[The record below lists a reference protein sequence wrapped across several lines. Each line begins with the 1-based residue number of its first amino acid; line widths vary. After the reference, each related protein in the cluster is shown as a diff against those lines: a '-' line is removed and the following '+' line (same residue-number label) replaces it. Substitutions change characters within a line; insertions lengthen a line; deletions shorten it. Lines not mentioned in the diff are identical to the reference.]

1 MSVKQDLE
9 IVGVRKFYGKTEA
22 VKGISL
28 KVSSGEYC
36 CLLGPSGCGKT
47 SLLRMVAGHEDI
59 SDGDILL
66 GNTRLNDLTPAN
78 RGTSMMF
85 QSYALFPHLSVLD
98 NVAFALKI
106 KGVNKAE
113 RYETAQSFIDMVR
126 MQDFSTRLP
135 DQLSGGQKQRV
146 ALARALIT
154 KPKILLLDE
163 PLSALDPALR
173 IDMRAELKQMQREL
187 GITFIHVTHSQDEAL
202 ALSTVGVVMNEGRI
216 EQFANPIDLFN
227 KPANVFV
234 ADFVGGHNILNLGRR
249 TYSLRADKLKLVA
262 ASTEQEDNGNL
273 YKIKDIEFLGSSISV
288 TVNGADNSTLK
299 ARLLDQEF
307 YNHQLQIGETVGCH
321 WQNDD
326 LHELGTAVSA

>member
-1 MSVKQDLE
+1 MSVEQNLE
-9 IVGVRKFYGKTEA
+9 LVGLKKFYGKTEA
-22 VKGISL
+22 IKGLNL
-28 KVSSGEYC
+28 KIKSGEYC

-47 SLLRMVAGHEDI
+47 SLLRMIAGHEEI
-59 SDGDILL
+59 SEGDILL
-66 GNTRLNDLTPAN
+66 GNKRLNGLTPAN

-106 KGVNKAE
+106 KGMSKAE
-113 RYETAQSFIDMVR
+113 RYDIAQKFIDMVR
-126 MQDFSTRLP
+126 MSEFSNRLP

-202 ALSTVGVVMNEGRI
+202 ALATIGVVMNEGRI
-216 EQFANPIDLFN
+216 EQFANPIELFN

-234 ADFVGGHNILNLGRR
+234 ADFVGGHNIMNLGAS
-249 TYSLRADKLKLVA
+249 TYSLRADKLKLI
-262 ASTEQEDNGNL
+262 STSKKPKNKVPSF
-273 YKIKDIEFLGSSISV
+273 KIKDIEFLGSSISV
-288 TVNGADNSTLK
+288 TLVGSDDLTLK
-299 ARLLDQEF
+299 AKVMDQDF
-307 YNHQLQIGETVGCH
+307 YKQNFEIEQDVYCDWDENDLHQL
-321 WQNDD
+321 
-326 LHELGTAVSA
+326 SS

>member
-1 MSVKQDLE
+1 MSVEQNLE
-9 IVGVRKFYGKTEA
+9 LVGLKKFYGKTEA
-22 VKGISL
+22 IKGLNL
-28 KVSSGEYC
+28 KIKSGEYC

-47 SLLRMVAGHEDI
+47 SLLRMIAGHEEI
-59 SDGDILL
+59 SEGDILL
-66 GNTRLNDLTPAN
+66 GNKRLNGLTPAN

-106 KGVNKAE
+106 KGMPKAE
-113 RYETAQSFIDMVR
+113 RYDIAQKFIDMVR
-126 MQDFSTRLP
+126 MSEFSNRLP

-202 ALSTVGVVMNEGRI
+202 ALATIGVVMNEGRI
-216 EQFANPIDLFN
+216 EQFANPIELFN

-234 ADFVGGHNILNLGRR
+234 ADFVGGHNIMKLGAS
-249 TYSLRADKLKLVA
+249 TYSLRADKLKLIGTSKKPKNKA
-262 ASTEQEDNGNL
+262 PSF
-273 YKIKDIEFLGSSISV
+273 KIKDIEFLGSSISV
-288 TVNGADNSTLK
+288 TLVGSDDLTLK
-299 ARLLDQEF
+299 AKVMDQDF
-307 YNHQLQIGETVGCH
+307 YKHNFEIEQDVYCDWDENDLHQLK
-321 WQNDD
+321 N
-326 LHELGTAVSA
+326 

>member
-1 MSVKQDLE
+1 MSVEQNLE
-9 IVGVRKFYGKTEA
+9 LVGLKKFYGKTEA
-22 VKGISL
+22 IKGLNL
-28 KVSSGEYC
+28 KIKSGEYC

-47 SLLRMVAGHEDI
+47 SLLRMIAGHEEI
-59 SDGDILL
+59 SEGDILL
-66 GNTRLNDLTPAN
+66 GNKRLNGLTPAN

-106 KGVNKAE
+106 KGMSKAE
-113 RYETAQSFIDMVR
+113 RYDIAQKFIDMVR
-126 MQDFSTRLP
+126 MSEFSNRLP

-202 ALSTVGVVMNEGRI
+202 ALATIGVVMNEGRI
-216 EQFANPIDLFN
+216 EQFANPIELFN

-234 ADFVGGHNILNLGRR
+234 ADFVGGHNIMKLGAS
-249 TYSLRADKLKLVA
+249 TYSLRADKLKLIGTSKKPKNKVP
-262 ASTEQEDNGNL
+262 SF
-273 YKIKDIEFLGSSISV
+273 KIKDIEFLGSSISV
-288 TVNGADNSTLK
+288 TLVGSDDLTLK
-299 ARLLDQEF
+299 AKVMDQDF
-307 YNHQLQIGETVGCH
+307 YKHNFEIEQDVYCDWNENDLHQLS
-321 WQNDD
+321 N
-326 LHELGTAVSA
+326 

>member
-1 MSVKQDLE
+1 MSVEQNLE
-9 IVGVRKFYGKTEA
+9 LVGLKKFYGKTEA
-22 VKGISL
+22 IKGLNL
-28 KVSSGEYC
+28 KIKSGEYC

-47 SLLRMVAGHEDI
+47 SLLRMIAGHEEI
-59 SDGDILL
+59 SEGDILL
-66 GNTRLNDLTPAN
+66 GNKRLNGLTPAN

-106 KGVNKAE
+106 KGMSKAE
-113 RYETAQSFIDMVR
+113 RYDIAQKFIDMVR
-126 MQDFSTRLP
+126 MSEFSNRLP

-202 ALSTVGVVMNEGRI
+202 ALATIGVVMNEGRI
-216 EQFANPIDLFN
+216 EQFANPIELFN

-234 ADFVGGHNILNLGRR
+234 ADFVGGHNIMKLGAS
-249 TYSLRADKLKLVA
+249 TYSLRADKLKLIGTSKKPKNKVP
-262 ASTEQEDNGNL
+262 SF
-273 YKIKDIEFLGSSISV
+273 KIKDIEFLGSSISV
-288 TVNGADNSTLK
+288 TLVGSDDLTLK
-299 ARLLDQEF
+299 AKVMDQDF
-307 YNHQLQIGETVGCH
+307 YK
-321 WQNDD
+321 QNFGIEQDVYCDWDEND
-326 LHELGTAVSA
+326 LHELRN

>member
-1 MSVKQDLE
+1 MSVEQNLE
-9 IVGVRKFYGKTEA
+9 LVGLKKFYGKTEA
-22 VKGISL
+22 IKGLNL
-28 KVSSGEYC
+28 KIKSGEYC

-47 SLLRMVAGHEDI
+47 SLLRMIAGHEEI
-59 SDGDILL
+59 SEGDILL
-66 GNTRLNDLTPAN
+66 GNKRLNGLTPAN

-106 KGVNKAE
+106 KGMAKAE
-113 RYETAQSFIDMVR
+113 RYDIAQKFIDMVR
-126 MQDFSTRLP
+126 MSEFSNRLP

-202 ALSTVGVVMNEGRI
+202 ALATIGVVMNEGRI
-216 EQFANPIDLFN
+216 EQFANPIELFN

-234 ADFVGGHNILNLGRR
+234 ADFVGGHNIMKLGAS
-249 TYSLRADKLKLVA
+249 TYSLRADKLKLIGT
-262 ASTEQEDNGNL
+262 SKKPKTMSL
-273 YKIKDIEFLGSSISV
+273 R
-288 TVNGADNSTLK
+288 LK
-299 ARLLDQEF
+299 LK
-307 YNHQLQIGETVGCH
+307 T
-321 WQNDD
+321 
-326 LHELGTAVSA
+326 

>member
-1 MSVKQDLE
+1 MSVEQNLE
-9 IVGVRKFYGKTEA
+9 LVGLKKFYGKTEA
-22 VKGISL
+22 IKGLNL
-28 KVSSGEYC
+28 KIKSGEYC

-47 SLLRMVAGHEDI
+47 SLLRMIAGHEEI
-59 SDGDILL
+59 SEGDILL
-66 GNTRLNDLTPAN
+66 GNKRLNGLTPAN

-106 KGVNKAE
+106 KGMSKAE
-113 RYETAQSFIDMVR
+113 RYDIAQKFIDMVR
-126 MQDFSTRLP
+126 MSEFSNRLP

-202 ALSTVGVVMNEGRI
+202 ALATIGVVMNEGRI
-216 EQFANPIDLFN
+216 EQFANPIELFN

-234 ADFVGGHNILNLGRR
+234 ADFVGGHNIMKLGAS
-249 TYSLRADKLKLVA
+249 TYSLRADKLKLIGTSKKPKNKVP
-262 ASTEQEDNGNL
+262 SF
-273 YKIKDIEFLGSSISV
+273 KIKDIEFLGSSISV
-288 TVNGADNSTLK
+288 TLVGSDDSTLK
-299 ARLLDQEF
+299 AKVMDQDF
-307 YNHQLQIGETVGCH
+307 YKQNFEIEQDVYCDWDENDLHQLR
-321 WQNDD
+321 N
-326 LHELGTAVSA
+326 

>member
-1 MSVKQDLE
+1 MSVEHNLE
-9 IVGVRKFYGKTEA
+9 LVGLKKFYGKTEA
-22 VKGISL
+22 IKGLNL
-28 KVSSGEYC
+28 KIKSGEYC

-47 SLLRMVAGHEDI
+47 SLLRMIAGHEEI
-59 SDGDILL
+59 SEGDILL
-66 GNTRLNDLTPAN
+66 GNKRLNGLTPAN

-106 KGVNKAE
+106 KGMSKAE
-113 RYETAQSFIDMVR
+113 RYEIAQKFIDMVR
-126 MQDFSTRLP
+126 MSEFSNRLP

-202 ALSTVGVVMNEGRI
+202 ALATIGVVMNEGRI
-216 EQFANPIDLFN
+216 EQFANPIELFN

-234 ADFVGGHNILNLGRR
+234 ADFVGGHNIMKLGAS
-249 TYSLRADKLKLVA
+249 TYSLRADKLKLIGTSKKPKNKVP
-262 ASTEQEDNGNL
+262 SF
-273 YKIKDIEFLGSSISV
+273 KIKDIEFLGSSISV
-288 TVNGADNSTLK
+288 TLVGSDDLTLK
-299 ARLLDQEF
+299 AKVMDQDF
-307 YNHQLQIGETVGCH
+307 YKHNFEIEQDVYCDWDENDLHQLS
-321 WQNDD
+321 N
-326 LHELGTAVSA
+326 

>member
-1 MSVKQDLE
+1 MSVEQNLE
-9 IVGVRKFYGKTEA
+9 LVGLKKFYGKTEA
-22 VKGISL
+22 IKGLNL
-28 KVSSGEYC
+28 KIKSGEYC

-47 SLLRMVAGHEDI
+47 SLLRMIAGHEEI
-59 SDGDILL
+59 SEGDILL
-66 GNTRLNDLTPAN
+66 GNKRLNGLTPAN

-106 KGVNKAE
+106 KGMSKAE
-113 RYETAQSFIDMVR
+113 RYDIAQKFIDMVR
-126 MQDFSTRLP
+126 MSEFSNRLP

-202 ALSTVGVVMNEGRI
+202 ALATIGVVMNEGRI
-216 EQFANPIDLFN
+216 EQFANPIELFN

-234 ADFVGGHNILNLGRR
+234 ADFVGGHNIMNLGAS
-249 TYSLRADKLKLVA
+249 TYSLRADKLKLIGTSKKPKNKVP
-262 ASTEQEDNGNL
+262 SF
-273 YKIKDIEFLGSSISV
+273 KIKDIEFLGSSISV
-288 TVNGADNSTLK
+288 TLVGSDDLTLK
-299 ARLLDQEF
+299 AKVMDQDF
-307 YNHQLQIGETVGCH
+307 YKHNFEIEQDVYCDWDE
-321 WQNDD
+321 ND
-326 LHELGTAVSA
+326 LHELRN

>member
-1 MSVKQDLE
+1 MSVEQNLE
-9 IVGVRKFYGKTEA
+9 LVGLKKFYGKTEA
-22 VKGISL
+22 IKGLNL
-28 KVSSGEYC
+28 KIKSGEYC

-47 SLLRMVAGHEDI
+47 SLLRMIAGHEEI
-59 SDGDILL
+59 SEGDILL
-66 GNTRLNDLTPAN
+66 GNKRLNGLTPAN

-106 KGVNKAE
+106 KGMAKAE
-113 RYETAQSFIDMVR
+113 RYDIAQKFIDMVR
-126 MQDFSTRLP
+126 MSEFSNRLP

-202 ALSTVGVVMNEGRI
+202 ALATIGVVMNEGRI
-216 EQFANPIDLFN
+216 EQFANPIELFN

-234 ADFVGGHNILNLGRR
+234 ADFVGGHNIMKLGAS
-249 TYSLRADKLKLVA
+249 TYSLRADKLKLIGTSKKPKNKVP
-262 ASTEQEDNGNL
+262 SF
-273 YKIKDIEFLGSSISV
+273 KIKDIEFLGSSISV
-288 TVNGADNSTLK
+288 TLVGSDDSTLK
-299 ARLLDQEF
+299 AKVMDQDF
-307 YNHQLQIGETVGCH
+307 YKHNFEIEQDVYCDWDENDLHQL
-321 WQNDD
+321 
-326 LHELGTAVSA
+326 SS

>member
-1 MSVKQDLE
+1 MSVEQNLE
-9 IVGVRKFYGKTEA
+9 LVGLKKFYGKTEA
-22 VKGISL
+22 IKGLNL
-28 KVSSGEYC
+28 KIKSGEYC

-47 SLLRMVAGHEDI
+47 SLLRMIAGHEEI
-59 SDGDILL
+59 SEGDILL
-66 GNTRLNDLTPAN
+66 GNKRLNGLTPAN

-106 KGVNKAE
+106 KGMPKAE
-113 RYETAQSFIDMVR
+113 RYDIAQKFIDMVR
-126 MQDFSTRLP
+126 MSEFSNRLP

-202 ALSTVGVVMNEGRI
+202 ALATIGVVMNEGRI
-216 EQFANPIDLFN
+216 EQFANPIELFN

-234 ADFVGGHNILNLGRR
+234 ADFVGGHNIMKLGAS
-249 TYSLRADKLKLVA
+249 TYSLRADKLKLIGTSKKPKNKA
-262 ASTEQEDNGNL
+262 PSF
-273 YKIKDIEFLGSSISV
+273 KIKDIEFLGSSISV
-288 TVNGADNSTLK
+288 TLVGSDDLTLK
-299 ARLLDQEF
+299 AKVMDQDF
-307 YNHQLQIGETVGCH
+307 YKHNFEIEQDVYCDWDE
-321 WQNDD
+321 ND
-326 LHELGTAVSA
+326 LHELRN

>member
-1 MSVKQDLE
+1 MSVEQNLE
-9 IVGVRKFYGKTEA
+9 LVGLKKFYGKTEA
-22 VKGISL
+22 IKGLNL
-28 KVSSGEYC
+28 KIKSGEYC

-47 SLLRMVAGHEDI
+47 SLLRMIAGHEEI
-59 SDGDILL
+59 SEGDILL
-66 GNTRLNDLTPAN
+66 GNKRLNGLTPAN

-106 KGVNKAE
+106 KGMSKAE
-113 RYETAQSFIDMVR
+113 RYDIAQKFIDMVR
-126 MQDFSTRLP
+126 MSEFSNRLP

-202 ALSTVGVVMNEGRI
+202 ALATIGVVMNEGRI
-216 EQFANPIDLFN
+216 EQFANPIELFN

-234 ADFVGGHNILNLGRR
+234 ADFVGRHNIMNLGAS
-249 TYSLRADKLKLVA
+249 TYSLRADKLKLI
-262 ASTEQEDNGNL
+262 STPKKPKNKVPSF
-273 YKIKDIEFLGSSISV
+273 KIKDIEFLGSSISV
-288 TVNGADNSTLK
+288 TLVGSDDLTLK
-299 ARLLDQEF
+299 AKVMDQDF
-307 YNHQLQIGETVGCH
+307 YKHNFEIEQDVYCDWDENDLHQLR
-321 WQNDD
+321 N
-326 LHELGTAVSA
+326 

>member
-1 MSVKQDLE
+1 MSVEQNLE
-9 IVGVRKFYGKTEA
+9 LVGLKKFYGKTEA
-22 VKGISL
+22 IKGLNL
-28 KVSSGEYC
+28 KIKSGEYC

-47 SLLRMVAGHEDI
+47 SLLRMIAGHEEI
-59 SDGDILL
+59 SQGDILL
-66 GNTRLNDLTPAN
+66 GNKRLNGLTPAN

-106 KGVNKAE
+106 KGMSKAE
-113 RYETAQSFIDMVR
+113 RYDVAQKFIDMVR
-126 MQDFSTRLP
+126 MSEFTNRLP

-202 ALSTVGVVMNEGRI
+202 ALATIGVVMNEGRI
-216 EQFANPIDLFN
+216 EQFANPIELFN

-234 ADFVGGHNILNLGRR
+234 ADFVGGHNIMKLGAS
-249 TYSLRADKLKLVA
+249 TYSLRADKLKLIGTSKKPKNKVP
-262 ASTEQEDNGNL
+262 SF
-273 YKIKDIEFLGSSISV
+273 KIKDIEFLGSSISV
-288 TVNGADNSTLK
+288 TLVGSDDLTLK
-299 ARLLDQEF
+299 AKVMDQHF
-307 YNHQLQIGETVGCH
+307 YKHNFEIDQDVYCDWDE
-321 WQNDD
+321 ND
-326 LHELGTAVSA
+326 LHELRN

>member
-1 MSVKQDLE
+1 MSIEQNLE
-9 IVGVRKFYGKTEA
+9 LVGLKKFYGKTEA
-22 VKGISL
+22 IKGLNL
-28 KVSSGEYC
+28 KIKSGEYC

-47 SLLRMVAGHEDI
+47 SLLRMIAGHEEI

-66 GNTRLNDLTPAN
+66 GNKRLNGLTPAN

-106 KGVNKAE
+106 KGMPKAE
-113 RYETAQSFIDMVR
+113 RYDRANKFIDMVR
-126 MQDFSTRLP
+126 MQEFSNRLP

-173 IDMRAELKQMQREL
+173 IDMRLELKQMQREL

-202 ALSTVGVVMNEGRI
+202 ALATIGVVMNEGRI
-216 EQFANPIDLFN
+216 EQFANPIELFN

-234 ADFVGGHNILNLGRR
+234 ADFVGGHNIIKLGAS
-249 TYSLRADKLKLVA
+249 TYSLRADRLKLIGT
-262 ASTEQEDNGNL
+262 SHKQKSKDTSF
-273 YKIKDIEFLGSSISV
+273 KIKDIEFLGSSISV
-288 TVNGADNSTLK
+288 TVVGSDDLTLRAK
-299 ARLLDQEF
+299 IVDQDF
-307 YNHQLQIGETVGCH
+307 YEHKFEVEQAVHCE
-321 WQNDD
+321 WDESD
-326 LHELGTAVSA
+326 LHELRN

>member
-1 MSVKQDLE
+1 MSVEQNLE
-9 IVGVRKFYGKTEA
+9 LVGLKKFYGKTEA
-22 VKGISL
+22 IKGLNL
-28 KVSSGEYC
+28 KIKSGEYC

-47 SLLRMVAGHEDI
+47 SLLRMIAGHEEI
-59 SDGDILL
+59 SQGDILL
-66 GNTRLNDLTPAN
+66 GNKRLNGLTPAN

-106 KGVNKAE
+106 KGMSKAE
-113 RYETAQSFIDMVR
+113 RYDIAQKFIDMVR
-126 MQDFSTRLP
+126 MSEFSNRLP

-202 ALSTVGVVMNEGRI
+202 ALATIGVVMNEGRI
-216 EQFANPIDLFN
+216 EQFANPIELFN

-234 ADFVGGHNILNLGRR
+234 ADFVGGHNIMKLGAS
-249 TYSLRADKLKLVA
+249 TYSLRADKLKLIGTSKKPKNKVP
-262 ASTEQEDNGNL
+262 SF
-273 YKIKDIEFLGSSISV
+273 KIKDIEFLGSSISV
-288 TVNGADNSTLK
+288 TLVGSDDLTLK
-299 ARLLDQEF
+299 AKVMDQDF
-307 YNHQLQIGETVGCH
+307 YKHNFEIEQDVYCDWDENDLHQLR
-321 WQNDD
+321 N
-326 LHELGTAVSA
+326 

>member
-1 MSVKQDLE
+1 MSVEQNLE
-9 IVGVRKFYGKTEA
+9 LVGLKKFYGKTEA
-22 VKGISL
+22 IKGLNL
-28 KVSSGEYC
+28 KIKSGEYC

-47 SLLRMVAGHEDI
+47 SLLRMIAGHEEI
-59 SDGDILL
+59 SEGDILL
-66 GNTRLNDLTPAN
+66 GNKRLNGLTPAN

-106 KGVNKAE
+106 KGMSKAE
-113 RYETAQSFIDMVR
+113 RYDIAQKFIDMVR
-126 MQDFSTRLP
+126 MSEFSNRLP

-202 ALSTVGVVMNEGRI
+202 ALATIGVVMNEGRI
-216 EQFANPIDLFN
+216 EQFANPIELFN

-234 ADFVGGHNILNLGRR
+234 ADFVGGHNIMKLGAS
-249 TYSLRADKLKLVA
+249 TYSLRADKLKLIGTSKKPKNKVP
-262 ASTEQEDNGNL
+262 SF
-273 YKIKDIEFLGSSISV
+273 KIKDIEFLGSSISV
-288 TVNGADNSTLK
+288 TLVGSDDLTLK
-299 ARLLDQEF
+299 AKVMDQDF
-307 YNHQLQIGETVGCH
+307 YKHNFEIEQDVYCDWDENDLHQLR
-321 WQNDD
+321 N
-326 LHELGTAVSA
+326 

>member
-1 MSVKQDLE
+1 MSVEQNLE
-9 IVGVRKFYGKTEA
+9 LVGLKKFYGKTEA
-22 VKGISL
+22 IKGLNL
-28 KVSSGEYC
+28 KIKSGEYC

-47 SLLRMVAGHEDI
+47 SLLRMIAGHEEI
-59 SDGDILL
+59 SEGDILL
-66 GNTRLNDLTPAN
+66 GNKRLNGLTPAN

-106 KGVNKAE
+106 KGMAKAE
-113 RYETAQSFIDMVR
+113 RYDIAQKFIDMVR
-126 MQDFSTRLP
+126 MSEFSNRLP

-202 ALSTVGVVMNEGRI
+202 ALATIGVVMNEGRI
-216 EQFANPIDLFN
+216 EQFANPIELFN

-234 ADFVGGHNILNLGRR
+234 ADFVGGHNIMKLGAS
-249 TYSLRADKLKLVA
+249 TYSLRADKLKLIGTSKKPKNKVP
-262 ASTEQEDNGNL
+262 SF
-273 YKIKDIEFLGSSISV
+273 KIKDIEFLGSSISV
-288 TVNGADNSTLK
+288 TLVGSDDSTLK
-299 ARLLDQEF
+299 AKVMDQDF
-307 YNHQLQIGETVGCH
+307 YKHNFEIEQDVYCDWDENDLHQLS
-321 WQNDD
+321 N
-326 LHELGTAVSA
+326 

>member
-1 MSVKQDLE
+1 MSVEQNLE
-9 IVGVRKFYGKTEA
+9 LVGLKKFYGKTEA
-22 VKGISL
+22 IKGLDL
-28 KVSSGEYC
+28 KIKSGEYC

-47 SLLRMVAGHEDI
+47 SLLRMIAGHEEI
-59 SDGDILL
+59 SEGDILL
-66 GNTRLNDLTPAN
+66 GNKRLNGLTPAN

-106 KGVNKAE
+106 KGMSKAE
-113 RYETAQSFIDMVR
+113 RYDIAQKFIDMVR
-126 MQDFSTRLP
+126 MSEFSNRLP

-202 ALSTVGVVMNEGRI
+202 ALATIGVVMNEGRI
-216 EQFANPIDLFN
+216 EQFANPIELFN

-234 ADFVGGHNILNLGRR
+234 ADFVGGHNIMNLGAS
-249 TYSLRADKLKLVA
+249 TYSLRADKLKLI
-262 ASTEQEDNGNL
+262 STSKKPKNKVPSF
-273 YKIKDIEFLGSSISV
+273 KIKDIEFLGSSISV
-288 TVNGADNSTLK
+288 TLVGSDDLTLK
-299 ARLLDQEF
+299 AKVMDQDF
-307 YNHQLQIGETVGCH
+307 YKHNFEIEQDVYCDWDE
-321 WQNDD
+321 ND
-326 LHELGTAVSA
+326 LHELRN

>member
-1 MSVKQDLE
+1 MSVDQNLE
-9 IVGVRKFYGKTEA
+9 LVGLKKFYGKTEA
-22 VKGISL
+22 IKGLNL
-28 KVSSGEYC
+28 KIKSGEYC

-47 SLLRMVAGHEDI
+47 SLLRMIAGHEDI
-59 SDGDILL
+59 SEGDILL
-66 GNTRLNDLTPAN
+66 GNKRLNGLTPAN

-106 KGVNKAE
+106 KGMPKTE
-113 RYETAQSFIDMVR
+113 RYDIAQKFIDMVR
-126 MQDFSTRLP
+126 MREFSNRLP

-202 ALSTVGVVMNEGRI
+202 ALATIGVVMNEGRI
-216 EQFANPIDLFN
+216 EQFANPIELFN
-227 KPANVFV
+227 KPANIFV
-234 ADFVGGHNILNLGRR
+234 ADFVGGHNIMKLGSG
-249 TYSLRADKLKLVA
+249 TYSLRADKLKLAGSSKRQKNKVPA
-262 ASTEQEDNGNL
+262 F
-273 YKIKDIEFLGSSISV
+273 KIKDIEFLGSSISV
-288 TVNGADNSTLK
+288 TVIDSNDLTLK
-299 ARLLDQEF
+299 ARLLDQDYHKHNFEIEQSV
-307 YNHQLQIGETVGCH
+307 YCDWDEN
-321 WQNDD
+321 D
-326 LHELGTAVSA
+326 LHELRN

>member
-1 MSVKQDLE
+1 MSVEQNLE
-9 IVGVRKFYGKTEA
+9 LVGLKKFYGKTEA
-22 VKGISL
+22 IKGLNL
-28 KVSSGEYC
+28 KIKSGEYC

-47 SLLRMVAGHEDI
+47 SLLRMIAGHEEI
-59 SDGDILL
+59 SEGDILL
-66 GNTRLNDLTPAN
+66 GNKRLNGLTPAN

-106 KGVNKAE
+106 KGMPKAE
-113 RYETAQSFIDMVR
+113 RYDIAQKFIDMVR
-126 MQDFSTRLP
+126 TSEFSNRLP

-202 ALSTVGVVMNEGRI
+202 ALATIGVVMNEGRI
-216 EQFANPIDLFN
+216 EQFANPIELFN

-234 ADFVGGHNILNLGRR
+234 ADFVGGHNIMKLGAS
-249 TYSLRADKLKLVA
+249 TYSLRADKLKLIGTSKKPKNKA
-262 ASTEQEDNGNL
+262 PSF
-273 YKIKDIEFLGSSISV
+273 KIKDIEFLGSSISV
-288 TVNGADNSTLK
+288 TLVGSDDLTLK
-299 ARLLDQEF
+299 AKVMDQDF
-307 YNHQLQIGETVGCH
+307 YKNNFEIEQDVYCDWDE
-321 WQNDD
+321 ND
-326 LHELGTAVSA
+326 LHELRN

>member
-1 MSVKQDLE
+1 MSVEQNLE
-9 IVGVRKFYGKTEA
+9 LVGLKKFYGKTEA
-22 VKGISL
+22 IKGLNL
-28 KVSSGEYC
+28 KIKSGEYC

-47 SLLRMVAGHEDI
+47 SLLRMIAGHEEI
-59 SDGDILL
+59 SEGDILL
-66 GNTRLNDLTPAN
+66 GNKRLNGLTPAN

-106 KGVNKAE
+106 KGMAKAE
-113 RYETAQSFIDMVR
+113 RYDIAQKFIDMVR
-126 MQDFSTRLP
+126 MSEFSNRLP

-202 ALSTVGVVMNEGRI
+202 ALATIGVVMNEGRI
-216 EQFANPIDLFN
+216 EQFANPIELFN

-234 ADFVGGHNILNLGRR
+234 ADFVGGHNIMNLGAS
-249 TYSLRADKLKLVA
+249 TYSLRADKLKLI
-262 ASTEQEDNGNL
+262 STSKKPKNKVPSF
-273 YKIKDIEFLGSSISV
+273 KIKDIEFLGSSISV
-288 TVNGADNSTLK
+288 TLVGSDDLTLK
-299 ARLLDQEF
+299 AKVMDQDF
-307 YNHQLQIGETVGCH
+307 YKHNFEIEQDVYCDWDE
-321 WQNDD
+321 ND
-326 LHELGTAVSA
+326 LHELRN

>member
-1 MSVKQDLE
+1 MSVDQNLE
-9 IVGVRKFYGKTEA
+9 LVGLKKFYGKTEA
-22 VKGISL
+22 IKGLNL
-28 KVSSGEYC
+28 KIKSGEYC

-47 SLLRMVAGHEDI
+47 SLLRMIAGHEDI
-59 SDGDILL
+59 SEGDILL
-66 GNTRLNDLTPAN
+66 GNKRLNGLTPAN

-106 KGVNKAE
+106 KGMPKTE
-113 RYETAQSFIDMVR
+113 RYDIAQKFIDMVR
-126 MQDFSTRLP
+126 MREFSNRLP

-202 ALSTVGVVMNEGRI
+202 ALATIGVVMNEGRI
-216 EQFANPIDLFN
+216 EQFANPIELFN
-227 KPANVFV
+227 KPANIFV
-234 ADFVGGHNILNLGRR
+234 ADFVGGHNIMKLGSG
-249 TYSLRADKLKLVA
+249 TYSLRADKLKLAGSSKRQKNKVPA
-262 ASTEQEDNGNL
+262 F
-273 YKIKDIEFLGSSISV
+273 KIKDIEFLGSSISV
-288 TVNGADNSTLK
+288 TVIDSNDLTLK
-299 ARLLDQEF
+299 ARLLDQDYYRHNFEIEQSV
-307 YNHQLQIGETVGCH
+307 YCDWDEN
-321 WQNDD
+321 D
-326 LHELGTAVSA
+326 LHELRN

>member
-1 MSVKQDLE
+1 MSVEQNLE
-9 IVGVRKFYGKTEA
+9 LVGLKKFYGKTEA
-22 VKGISL
+22 IKGLNL
-28 KVSSGEYC
+28 KIKSGEYC

-47 SLLRMVAGHEDI
+47 SLLRMIAGHEEI
-59 SDGDILL
+59 SEGDILL
-66 GNTRLNDLTPAN
+66 GNKRLNGLTPAN

-106 KGVNKAE
+106 KGMAKAE
-113 RYETAQSFIDMVR
+113 RYDIAQKFIDMVR
-126 MQDFSTRLP
+126 MSEFSNRLP

-202 ALSTVGVVMNEGRI
+202 ALATIGVVMNEGRI
-216 EQFANPIDLFN
+216 EQFANPIELFN

-234 ADFVGGHNILNLGRR
+234 ADFVGGHNIMKLGAS
-249 TYSLRADKLKLVA
+249 TYSLRADKLKLIGTSKKPKNKVP
-262 ASTEQEDNGNL
+262 SF
-273 YKIKDIEFLGSSISV
+273 KIKDIEFLGSSISV
-288 TVNGADNSTLK
+288 TLVGGDDSTLK
-299 ARLLDQEF
+299 AKVMDQDF
-307 YNHQLQIGETVGCH
+307 YKHNFEIEQDVYCDWDENDLHQLR
-321 WQNDD
+321 N
-326 LHELGTAVSA
+326 

>member
-1 MSVKQDLE
+1 MSVEQNLE
-9 IVGVRKFYGKTEA
+9 LVGLKKFYGKTEA
-22 VKGISL
+22 IKGLNL
-28 KVSSGEYC
+28 KIKSGEYC

-47 SLLRMVAGHEDI
+47 SLLRMIAGHEEI
-59 SDGDILL
+59 SEGDILL
-66 GNTRLNDLTPAN
+66 GNKRLNGLTPAN

-106 KGVNKAE
+106 KGMSKAE
-113 RYETAQSFIDMVR
+113 RYDIAQKFIDMVR
-126 MQDFSTRLP
+126 MSEFSNRLP

-202 ALSTVGVVMNEGRI
+202 ALATIGVVMNEGRI
-216 EQFANPIDLFN
+216 EQFANPIELFN

-234 ADFVGGHNILNLGRR
+234 ADFVGGHNIMKLGAS
-249 TYSLRADKLKLVA
+249 TYSLRADKLKLIGTSKKPNNKVP
-262 ASTEQEDNGNL
+262 SF
-273 YKIKDIEFLGSSISV
+273 KIKDIEFLGSSISV
-288 TVNGADNSTLK
+288 TLVGSDDLTVK
-299 ARLLDQEF
+299 AKVMDQDF
-307 YNHQLQIGETVGCH
+307 YKQNFEIEQDVYCDWDENDLHQLS
-321 WQNDD
+321 N
-326 LHELGTAVSA
+326 

>member
-1 MSVKQDLE
+1 MSVEQNLE
-9 IVGVRKFYGKTEA
+9 LVGLKKFYGKTEA
-22 VKGISL
+22 IKGLNL
-28 KVSSGEYC
+28 KIKSGEYC

-47 SLLRMVAGHEDI
+47 SLLRMIAGHEEI
-59 SDGDILL
+59 SEGDILL
-66 GNTRLNDLTPAN
+66 GNKRLNGLTPAN

-85 QSYALFPHLSVLD
+85 QSYSLFPHLSVLD

-106 KGVNKAE
+106 KGMPKAE
-113 RYETAQSFIDMVR
+113 RYDIAQKFIDMVR
-126 MQDFSTRLP
+126 MSEFSNRLP

-202 ALSTVGVVMNEGRI
+202 ALATIGVVMNEGRI
-216 EQFANPIDLFN
+216 EQFANPIELFN

-234 ADFVGGHNILNLGRR
+234 ADFVGGHNIMKLGAS
-249 TYSLRADKLKLVA
+249 TYSLRADKLKLIGTSKKPKNKA
-262 ASTEQEDNGNL
+262 PSF
-273 YKIKDIEFLGSSISV
+273 KIKDIEFLGSSISV
-288 TVNGADNSTLK
+288 TLVGSDDLTLK
-299 ARLLDQEF
+299 
-307 YNHQLQIGETVGCH
+307 GK
-321 WQNDD
+321 
-326 LHELGTAVSA
+326 